1 MPKPKK
7 VAVLKPKVLKNHF
20 FLPREQ
26 QEFEDPSKMTPVNA
40 AIPQVIMPQRE
51 IKRHF
56 LFNNLTGEAYAE
68 WINNEA
74 VCLETG
80 MVLFRSR
87 NKTNEDMEMYEEGNW
102 RKYDFRVPDFRRV
115 DDPTIYTEDLIQDGV
130 ITVEDFRMNGAALT
144 LERVKT
150 WMTTKKSSG
159 SEK

>member
-1 MPKPKK
+1 
-7 VAVLKPKVLKNHF
+7 
-20 FLPREQ
+20 
-26 QEFEDPSKMTPVNA
+26 
-40 AIPQVIMPQRE
+40 
-51 IKRHF
+51 
-56 LFNNLTGEAYAE
+56 
-68 WINNEA
+68 
-74 VCLETG
+74 